1 MREVRYEEKISEKAI
16 KSKRNIYFKD
26 KFVEGKVYERSELLW
41 GNIIDGP
48 AIIEE
53 PFHTTVV
60 LPGQTLNVDKLGNL
74 IIQVGG
80 K

>member
-1 MREVRYEEKISEKAI
+1 MKAGKDIPDEAYKAKRKIYMDNVFQDCPI
-16 KSKRNIYFKD
+16 YDRNM
-26 KFVEGKVYERSELLW
+26 LLS
-41 GNIIDGP
+41 GNVISGP

-60 LPGQTLNVDKLGNL
+60 LPDQTLNVDSTGNL
-74 IIQVGG
+74 IINIGG